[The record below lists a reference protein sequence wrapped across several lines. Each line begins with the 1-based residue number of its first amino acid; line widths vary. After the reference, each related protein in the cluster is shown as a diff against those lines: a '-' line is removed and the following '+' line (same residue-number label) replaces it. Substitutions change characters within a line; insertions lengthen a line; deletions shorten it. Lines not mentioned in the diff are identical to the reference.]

1 MIKIKGVDPKMIA
14 NNLEPYNPVHPGEMI
29 KEEIEYRGISQKKLS
44 AQTGIPYTALNEVLN
59 CKRPVSTEYA
69 LLLEAAL
76 GIEAEILIR
85 TQVDYDLITA
95 RRNKTFAKRVESIRT
110 VVIGNGRNNT

>member
-1 MIKIKGVDPKMIA
+1 MITIEGIDPKMIA
-14 NNLEPYNPVHPGEMI
+14 NNIEPLAPIHPGEMI
-29 KEEIEYRGISQKKLS
+29 KEEIECRGISQKKLA

-76 GIEAEILIR
+76 GIEAGIWIQ
-85 TQVDYDLITA
+85 TQADYDLITTK
-95 RRNKTFAKRVESIRT
+95 RNKTFAQRLESIRRIAA
-110 VVIGNGRNNT
+110 VL